1 MTDTMHLY
9 HQLMHVSHLLRH
21 GHGEPELKVAPG
33 QKRVLTTLRSKGPTT
48 QQELLKVLGI
58 SPATLSELLSKL
70 EEKKLIAR
78 ARSAKDRRVSVIE
91 LTESGVQKADKI
103 AETDTRIAEEM
114 FGSLGE
120 DRQQQLSELLES
132 MLESWNEN

>member
-120 DRQQQLSELLES
+120 DRQQQLSKLLES